1 MTETNAQLVME
12 NADGQTIR
20 VFQWQNDQAVVVHRG
35 DNRRVEIHPDVDFL
49 TREKVPFTIVKK
61 VMRSELAGKAMEIQG
76 VGTLRLVT
84 QVDHTAQ
91 NVEMGEDD
99 DQRAWWRS
107 FGISFIIIGGF
118 MAGSLNAPRTTPA
131 LEEELKQHVV
141 KIIKHVPRVERQ
153 AVPPAAMM
161 AKNQTKV
168 EPTKQA
174 KPSVSVKRMGAL
186 GVLGRL
192 SKSKQYGGVNLGAVK
207 TSPGPGLGGGTGGS
221 GGVQKTLYGKGI
233 IAAPVGAGGNIKGAG
248 GYGTKG
254 KGGGQDGYGQL
265 SLIGS
270 SGSAPIPLGR
280 EAIIQGGL
288 DRDMIAAVIQKNMG
302 QIRFCYEQGLQGDPK
317 LAGRVA
323 VDFTIGGNGLVKIAG
338 VGSTTL
344 NSKVV
349 EDCILLRLKS
359 WKFPMPEGGVDVK
372 VSYPFLLRRL
382 GRG

>member
-1 MTETNAQLVME
+1 MSESNPQLVME
-12 NADGQTIR
+12 NGQGEVVR
-20 VFQWQNDQAVVVHRG
+20 VFPWDSDKAIVVHRQ
-35 DNRRVEIHPDVDFL
+35 DNRRVEIYPNVVWL
-49 TREKVPFTIVKK
+49 TQQKIPFTVIKEVT
-61 VMRSELAGKAMEIQG
+61 RQQLADKAVDIEGMGQ
-76 VGTLRLVT
+76 LRLVPQVSGT
-84 QVDHTAQ
+84 IANVDH
-91 NVEMGEDD
+91 EPDD
-99 DQRAWWRS
+99 DRRAWWRS
-107 FGISFIIIGGF
+107 FGLAFIVIGGF
-118 MAGSLNAPRTTPA
+118 MAFTLNAPTETPA

-141 KIIKHVPRVERQ
+141 KIVKRAPKVEQVSVPQ
-153 AVPPAAMM
+153 AMV
-161 AKNQTKV
+161 AKKTTKV
-168 EPTKQA
+168 KPTKV
-174 KPSVSVKRMGAL
+174 KKSVSVKRMGAL

-207 TSPGPGLGGGTGGS
+207 TSPGPGLGGSAGS

-254 KGGGQDGYGQL
+254 KGGGRDGYGSM

-270 SGSAPIPLGR
+270 SGSAPVPLGR

-323 VDFTIGGNGLVKIAG
+323 VDFTIGGNGLVKVAG
-338 VGSTTL
+338 LGSTTL
-344 NSKVV
+344 NSKIV

-359 WKFPMPEGGVDVK
+359 WKFPMPEGGVEVK

>member
-1 MTETNAQLVME
+1 VDESNPQLVME
-12 NADGQTIR
+12 NDRGEVIRTFSWDGNE
-20 VFQWQNDQAVVVHRG
+20 VVVVHRQ
-35 DNRRVEIHPDVDFL
+35 DNRRVEIYPNL
-49 TREKVPFTIVKK
+49 IWLNQEKVPYTVIQK
-61 VMRSELAGKAMEIQG
+61 VSRGQLATKAVDMRGLGR
-76 VGTLRLVT
+76 LRLVT
-84 QVDHTAQ
+84 EVTGTIE
-91 NVEMGEDD
+91 NVGHGPNND
-99 DQRAWWRS
+99 RRVWWRS
-107 FGISFIIIGGF
+107 FALAFFVIGGF
-118 MAGSLNAPRTTPA
+118 MAIALNAPRKTPA
-131 LEEELKQHVV
+131 LEEELKQHVIRIV
-141 KIIKHVPRVERQ
+141 KRAPKMVQKSLPQ
-153 AVPPAAMM
+153 ALIV
-161 AKNQTKV
+161 KKQTKV
-168 EPTKQA
+168 KPTKVKRSQ
-174 KPSVSVKRMGAL
+174 SVRRMGAL

-192 SKSKQYGGVNLGAVK
+192 KKSQQYGGINLDAVK

-233 IAAPVGAGGNIKGAG
+233 IAAPVGAAGNIKGAG

-254 KGGGQDGYGQL
+254 KGGGRDGYGSM

-270 SGSAPIPLGR
+270 AGSAPVPLGR

-302 QIRFCYEQGLQGDPK
+302 QIRFCYEQGLQADSK

-323 VDFTIGGNGLVKIAG
+323 VDFTINGNGLVTLAG
-338 VGSTTL
+338 VGSSTL
-344 NSKVV
+344 NSKMV